1 MDVRP
6 IQQMTPAVIAKRV
19 HLFDPEPVDLPQGRA
34 FGGFGGGQRP
44 SVAVQYYLDSPG
56 AVTILVKDASGNIIN
71 DLEGTGDAGFNTA
84 VWDLTRAGAREGS
97 GGGGS
102 RRGPPLVRAG
112 SYTVELT
119 VGSQTVEGTI
129 KVRR

>member
-6 IQQMTPAVIAKRV
+6 IQQMTPAVIAKKV
-19 HLFDPEPVDLPQGRA
+19 HLFDLEPVDLPQGRA
-34 FGGFGGGQRP
+34 FGGGQRP
-44 SVAVQYYLDSPG
+44 SAAVQYYLDSPG

-84 VWDLTRAGAREGS
+84 VWDLTRAGAGE
-97 GGGGS
+97 GGGGGGF

-129 KVRR
+129 EVKR